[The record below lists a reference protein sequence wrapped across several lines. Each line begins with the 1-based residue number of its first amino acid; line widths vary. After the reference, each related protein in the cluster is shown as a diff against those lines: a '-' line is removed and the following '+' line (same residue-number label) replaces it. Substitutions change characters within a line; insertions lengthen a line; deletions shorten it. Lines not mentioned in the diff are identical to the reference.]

1 MTKEGETFWQFLK
14 PISRRPVRASTGTA
28 LAQSA
33 AAFGLNLWC
42 LILAVLG
49 QFWVFFSA
57 VLLFIQ
63 TYNTWR
69 VAKGRM
75 SIRRALVF
83 GILLVSLN
91 FSALSLA
98 VLGQFW
104 VFASTALA
112 VWQYISLVRVCN
124 ARRRSSGASA
134 ELEAPS
140 RLKPTPRDGAAH
152 RQGIEQVP

>member
-1 MTKEGETFWQFLK
+1 MTKDRETFWQFIK
-14 PISRRPVRASTGTA
+14 QISRRPLRASYGNA

-57 VLLFIQ
+57 ALLLAQ
-63 TYNTWR
+63 THNTWR
-69 VAKGRM
+69 VARGRK
-75 SIRRALVF
+75 SIPAALASGF
-83 GILLVSLN
+83 LLVLLN
-91 FSALSLA
+91 FGALSLA

-112 VWQYISLVRVCN
+112 VLRIPVIVNSQIGHRE
-124 ARRRSSGASA
+124 R
-134 ELEAPS
+134 
-140 RLKPTPRDGAAH
+140 AH
-152 RQGIEQVP
+152 RAS